1 MTPPD
6 ESLTDAYFEDVYR
19 ASPDPWNFETSEYEH
34 AKYART
40 LAALPRERYARA
52 LEVGCSIGVLTGLLS
67 ERVGTLLSVDVSER
81 ALARAR
87 ERNRGRENV
96 TFERRRLPDDAP
108 AGPFDL
114 IVLSEVGYYFSTRD
128 LEAVLDRLTAALA
141 PGGDLILVHWT
152 PPVPDYPQTG
162 DAVHEAALRRTPAPL
177 RHRHAERH
185 ERYRL
190 DVLSNPGA

>member
-1 MTPPD
+1 MIPPD

-19 ASPDPWNFETSEYEH
+19 ASDDPWNFETSEYER

-40 LAALPRERYARA
+40 LAALPRDHYARA

-67 ERVGTLLSVDVSER
+67 ERAGALLSVDVSER

-87 ERNRGRENV
+87 ERNRDRANV
-96 TFERRRLPDDAP
+96 TFGRRRLPAETP
-108 AGPFDL
+108 PGPFDL

-162 DAVHEAALRRTPAPL
+162 DAVHGAALRRTPAPL
-177 RHRHAERH
+177 QHRHAERH
-185 ERYRL
+185 EHYRL
-190 DVLSNPGA
+190 DVLSKPGT

>member
-6 ESLTDAYFEDVYR
+6 ETLNDAYFEDVYR
-19 ASPDPWNFETSEYEH
+19 ASDDPWNFETSEYEQ

-40 LAALPRERYARA
+40 LAALPRDRYARA
-52 LEVGCSIGVLTGLLS
+52 LEVGCSIGVLTGLLAD
-67 ERVGTLLSVDVSER
+67 RADALLSVDVSEL

-87 ERNRGRENV
+87 ERNQNRANV
-96 TFERRRLPDDAP
+96 TFERRRLPEGTPD
-108 AGPFDL
+108 GPFDL

-128 LEAVLDRLTAALA
+128 LEAVLDGLTRRLV

-152 PPVPDYPQTG
+152 PFVPDYPQTG

-177 RHRHAERH
+177 THRCGERH
-185 ERYRL
+185 EHYRL
-190 DVLSNPGA
+190 DVLSKPEP

>member
-6 ESLTDAYFEDVYR
+6 ETLGDRYFEDVYG
-19 ASPDPWNFETSEYEH
+19 ANDDPWNFETSEYEH

-40 LAALPRERYARA
+40 LATLPRERYARA
-52 LEVGCSIGVLTGLLS
+52 LEVGCSIGVLTGLLAD
-67 ERVGTLLSVDVSER
+67 RADALLSVDVNEK

-87 ERNRGRENV
+87 KRNRDRANV
-96 TFERRRLPDDAP
+96 TFERRRLPGEVPD
-108 AGPFDL
+108 GPFDL

-128 LEAVLDRLTAALA
+128 LEELLDALTERLA

-152 PPVPDYPQTG
+152 PPVHDYPQTG
-162 DAVHEAALRRTPAPL
+162 DQVHGAALRRTPRPL
-177 RHRHAERH
+177 THRHGERH

-190 DVLSNPGA
+190 DVLTRPES